1 MKINLASRE
10 IRRRSFALGLSVLSL
25 LAMSS
30 SAVFAENAYDQTVDH
45 PAIPLL
51 DEAGNHVLDSG
62 KPYSSKVSCGSSGC
76 HDYDSISHAYHF
88 EMGRDE
94 ASDDYGKKR
103 GIPQLAS
110 PGYFGG
116 YTCMG
121 GSRPSMLAK
130 KSNETNADF
139 LDEGAAGLIQNCA
152 GCHPGGGFMELDR
165 EGTRYDQK
173 DIATIPNLDGDYY
186 NRGTDPDH
194 QQEGAL
200 DLSIIGRW
208 DWKKSGVVEADCMV
222 CHADFKDLKKFPAS
236 QAGLDDESDGSDS
249 AFDFW
254 KELRVGSLVEKG
266 FFREAGTAMWEFL
279 NIAPDKEEGLQL
291 VNFSKTITRAGN
303 DSGYDLVLGDDGKPV
318 MNWNPAA
325 FDENRKAHIQ
335 MLRFPGNDNCM
346 LCHRT
351 SNSRRGFYGYGDN
364 AVIEFDDNGIIKED
378 YQDDV
383 HKGKMFTDTN
393 GQKREINN
401 CNACHTRN
409 YFNEPHENVEINVDH
424 NFLKGNSDMD
434 VRNDLDFA
442 PNAKSCEYCHG
453 QSAETVAERDENN
466 LPKAVIP
473 SGHDT
478 IHLAHRELWKGN
490 GDMAGYSASSLDK
503 ITKTHLDVVSCQ
515 GCHITDKASRG
526 NPLQIMYR
534 YRLAENGKSLIFP
547 YLPKIRA
554 YWKDKNSDR
563 VLSRFKNDSIF
574 DVRSD
579 DSGDYAAI
587 INVINGD
594 ELGRVSYSVG
604 RHGPRYGT
612 PDTYDAYVAAKQ
624 AYDFLMAKDGFANT
638 NMQQIWTESNEY
650 VLSHNVRSSTDSV
663 PCQDCHSRKQSGAF
677 SSLVS
682 VDGILGEAQERK
694 VVSLPDKRLVEEGIV
709 VLDLEYFKLQNDGSV
724 IENVSDILFATKVD
738 PHMTIAKASSAT
750 IAEGEYQRVEVEK
763 ALDTIGI
770 IDEAIRATMLAELG
784 GGEVFLYNN
793 HQGDPTIVATAII
806 ARSAG
811 TLELLLPSYR
821 VGTEVL
827 DGSSA
832 SSSNLD
838 SAGLGTVTSKIV
850 SLVTQDAN
858 KQEVSQFSSDVLV
871 KIPYTG
877 SATSINDIQVA
888 NSQDGTNWSIFDGQ
902 IIALNPH
909 TELSDG
915 YVIFATSHFTEF
927 AIIDKSNSIGGNDGN
942 DGNTSTSTKK
952 QLKAQYKVDAKQ
964 LKAQYK
970 ADVAAA
976 KAKAKEDK
984 AAVISIYNADV
995 AAAEVIYSANKAPID
1010 AQLAAAT
1017 TRTDKRAIK
1026 KQLRALKKIHKA
1038 DLKTLKKASKVAT
1051 KAFDKPL
1058 KDAKKQ
1064 LKAIWKT
1071 ERKALKAAMKA
1082 AVKAL

>member
-1 MKINLASRE
+1 MN
-10 IRRRSFALGLSVLSL
+10 
-25 LAMSS
+25 S
-30 SAVFAENAYDQTVDH
+30 SAVFAENAYDKPVDH

-62 KPYSSKVSCGSSGC
+62 KPYSSKISCGSSGC
-76 HDYDSISHAYHF
+76 HDYDSITHAYHF

-103 GIPQLAS
+103 GIPQLSS

-121 GSRPSMLAK
+121 GSRPALLAK
-130 KSNETNADF
+130 KINETEADF
-139 LDEGAAGLIQNCA
+139 LDDGAAGLVQNCA

-165 EGTRYDQK
+165 EGVRYDQK
-173 DIATIPNLDGDYY
+173 DIASILNLDGDYY

-194 QQEGAL
+194 QKEGEL
-200 DLSIIGRW
+200 DLSVIGRW
-208 DWKKSGVVEADCMV
+208 DWKKSGVVEADCMM
-222 CHADFKDLKKFPAS
+222 CHADFSNLKKFPAS
-236 QAGLDDESDGSDS
+236 KAGLDDESDDSDS

-254 KELRVGSLVEKG
+254 KELRVGSLIEHG
-266 FFREAGTAMWEFL
+266 YFREASSAMWEFL
-279 NIAPDKEEGLQL
+279 NIAPEKEEGLQL
-291 VNFSKTITRAGN
+291 VNFSKKITRPGN

-318 MNWNPAA
+318 MNWNPDA
-325 FDENRKAHIQ
+325 FDENRKAHIK
-335 MLRFPGNDNCM
+335 MLRFPGNNNCM
-346 LCHRT
+346 MCHRT

-364 AVIEFDDNGIIKED
+364 AVIEFDDDGIIKED

-383 HKGKMFTDTN
+383 HKGKSFTDTN
-393 GQKREINN
+393 GQTREINN

-453 QSAETVAERDENN
+453 QSDETIADREENR

-473 SGHDT
+473 SGHDN
-478 IHLAHRELWKGN
+478 IQLAHLELWKGN
-490 GDMAGYSASSLDK
+490 GDMAGYSASSLEK

-515 GCHITDKASRG
+515 GCHITGKASRG
-526 NPLQIMYR
+526 RPLQIMYR

-547 YLPKIRA
+547 YLPKIRG

-579 DSGDYAAI
+579 DNGEYAAI
-587 INVINGD
+587 INVNNGD
-594 ELGRVSYSVG
+594 ELGRVSYRMG
-604 RHGPRYGT
+604 RHGPSFGT
-612 PDTYDAYVAAKQ
+612 PSTYDAYVAVKQ
-624 AYDFLMAKDGFANT
+624 AYDFLMLKDGIANT

-650 VLSHNVRSSTDSV
+650 VLSHNVRTASDSV
-663 PCQDCHSRKQSGAF
+663 PCQDCHARKQSGAF

-682 VDGILGEAQERK
+682 VDGILGKDQQK
-694 VVSLPDKRLVEEGIV
+694 TVVSLPDKRLVDEGIV
-709 VLDLEYFKLQNDGSV
+709 VLDLEYFKLENDGSV
-724 IENVSDILFATKVD
+724 VENVSDILFATKVD
-738 PHMTIAKASSAT
+738 PHMTVAKASSAT
-750 IAEGEYQRVEVEK
+750 VAEGEYQRVEAEK
-763 ALDTIGI
+763 ALDMTGI
-770 IDEAIRATMLAELG
+770 IDTTIRATILAELG
-784 GGEVFLYNN
+784 HGEVFLYNP
-793 HQGDPTIVATAII
+793 HQGDATIVATAII

-811 TLELLLPSYR
+811 TMELLLPSYR

-827 DGSSA
+827 SGTSA
-832 SSSNLD
+832 SSGNLD
-838 SAGLGTVTSKIV
+838 RAGLGAVSSKIV
-850 SLVTQDAN
+850 SLTTQDVNKQDVTQ
-858 KQEVSQFSSDVLV
+858 FPGDVFV

-888 NSQDGTNWSIFDGQ
+888 SSQDGSIWSFFDGQ

-927 AIIDKSNSIGGNDGN
+927 AIVDKSQGSTGGSTGN
-942 DGNTSTSTKK
+942 APSTS
-952 QLKAQYKVDAKQ
+952 KQ

-970 ADVAAA
+970 ADTKALKAQYKADTKALKAQYKADVVAAVA
-976 KAKAKEDK
+976 KAQDDK

-995 AAAEVIYSANKAPID
+995 AAVKSSYSVDKASLD
-1010 AQLAAAT
+1010 AQLNDAT
-1017 TRTDKRAIK
+1017 SSADKKATK
-1026 KQLRALKKIHKA
+1026 KLLKALKKTHKG
-1038 DLKTLKKASKVAT
+1038 DLKVLKKANKVAT

-1058 KDAKKQ
+1058 KDEKKSLKATLKADSKQIKTTWKAEAKQ
-1064 LKAIWKT
+1064 LKTAYKS
-1071 ERKALKAAMKA
+1071 ALKA
-1082 AVKAL
+1082 L